1 MKLNIEDKESVCTKM
16 YLVAWNLQD
25 KISVF
30 SLADSRREPTASSQQ
45 WAFQKDKNM
54 TSEGKW
60 CMVIKHDAFLE
71 KKNAISKVVE

>member
-1 MKLNIEDKESVCTKM
+1 MKLNMEDKESVCTKM

-45 WAFQKDKNM
+45 
-54 TSEGKW
+54 
-60 CMVIKHDAFLE
+60 
-71 KKNAISKVVE
+71 